1 MPGPAN
7 DPAREPSSE
16 HAPLPV
22 VTVLMAVRNGAEVLP
37 AQLDSLAAQTG
48 CDWRLIASDDG
59 STDGSAALISRF
71 GAERAPAG
79 AVRVIAGPGQGFVRN
94 FLSMLALPEPTH
106 PDRPGL
112 VALAD
117 QDDIWFPGKLARA
130 AARLAALP
138 DDRPALYCCRRVN
151 WWPEGDRRRLS
162 RRYPRAPSFANALV
176 ENIAPGNTIL
186 LNGAARA
193 LARDTAPAAS
203 DVPFHDWWLYLLVTG
218 AGGVVIH
225 DPEPG
230 LLYRQHGRNVLGQ
243 GEGMRAAMKVRRGVL
258 EGSYAARITAN
269 LRALRRIE
277 DRLTAENRHRLDAF
291 ETARQ
296 GGLLRRLGGMWRAGV
311 YRQGIASGPGFWGA
325 VCLGRV

>member
-1 MPGPAN
+1 MPGPVN
-7 DPAREPSSE
+7 DPIPGTP
-16 HAPLPV
+16 PLPV
-22 VTVLMAVRNGAEVLP
+22 VTVLMAVRDGAEVLP

-59 STDGSAALISRF
+59 STDGSAALIARF

-94 FLSMLALPEPTH
+94 FLSLLALPEPAS
-106 PDRPGL
+106 PDRSGL

-117 QDDIWFPGKLARA
+117 QDDIWFPEKLARG
-130 AARLAALP
+130 AARLAALR
-138 DDRPALYCCRRVN
+138 DDRPALYCSCRVN

-162 RRYPRAPSFANALV
+162 RRYPRTPSFANALV

-186 LNGAARA
+186 LNAAA
-193 LARDTAPAAS
+193 LDLARDTAPAAR

-258 EGSYAARITAN
+258 EGGYAARITAN
-269 LRALRRIE
+269 LRVLRRIE
-277 DRLTAENRHRLDAF
+277 DRLTPENRRRLDAF
-291 ETARQ
+291 EAARDARLWHRVAGMWHAGVHRQ
-296 GGLLRRLGGMWRAGV
+296 GFADRL
-311 YRQGIASGPGFWGA
+311 GFWGA